1 MPTGRANWWD
11 LYSQAQETKVPVEDA
26 VWFQGSGLFP
36 HLAPRKQS
44 NHVSPQT
51 FHRKPVAIPPVM
63 CHHRFMRQAPHAHRV
78 FHMLPFSPV
87 EHPEL
92 STEQE
97 LSMTQDVADQFF
109 DWINDD
115 LCEMLHDHI
124 ADVLKANNI
133 DLDSRE
139 ADDLFLD
146 IAKRISVDVN
156 VSK

>member
-1 MPTGRANWWD
+1 
-11 LYSQAQETKVPVEDA
+11 
-26 VWFQGSGLFP
+26 
-36 HLAPRKQS
+36 
-44 NHVSPQT
+44 
-51 FHRKPVAIPPVM
+51 
-63 CHHRFMRQAPHAHRV
+63 
-78 FHMLPFSPV
+78 MLPLSPR
-87 EHPEL
+87 EFPEL

-133 DLDSRE
+133 DLDSRL

>member
-1 MPTGRANWWD
+1 
-11 LYSQAQETKVPVEDA
+11 
-26 VWFQGSGLFP
+26 
-36 HLAPRKQS
+36 
-44 NHVSPQT
+44 
-51 FHRKPVAIPPVM
+51 
-63 CHHRFMRQAPHAHRV
+63 
-78 FHMLPFSPV
+78 MLPLSPR
-87 EHPEL
+87 EFAEL

-139 ADDLFLD
+139 ADDLFQD
-146 IAKRISVDVN
+146 ISNRITVN
-156 VSK
+156 VTVKR

>member
-1 MPTGRANWWD
+1 MDQRGSSGDSPPHYGAE
-11 LYSQAQETKVPVEDA
+11 QAEV
-26 VWFQGSGLFP
+26 L
-36 HLAPRKQS
+36 
-44 NHVSPQT
+44 VSPRLKQGWN
-51 FHRKPVAIPPVM
+51 RLRSSRLWVIICSRAKPVTPPVH
-63 CHHRFMRQAPHAHRV
+63 CT
-78 FHMLPFSPV
+78 MLPLQPV
-87 EHPEL
+87 DYPEL

-133 DLDSRE
+133 DLDSAL
-139 ADDLFLD
+139 ADDLFID